1 MKFFAEGLPKLGVV
15 NLEVELDTP
24 VDKYITLSASN
35 GGSNVVLQHQNET
48 QIINLPLPTPSTQTF
63 TFPPGEWI
71 ISARIPTVPSKVG
84 TEPTPLVSAEDIR
97 NRWTCGGKVSCSS
110 CHKPFVEGREMKWKD
125 LPSES
130 WQEYADYWL
139 CHRHSHSHS
148 NSHSHSHSHEPP
160 TIPVLK
166 ASPGTALVGVTFL
179 LAHPDDTQNLQIKVL
194 SPTSPI
200 IRT

>member
-24 VDKYITLSASN
+24 VDEYTTLSTSN
-35 GGSNVVLQHQNET
+35 GGSNVVLQHRNET
-48 QIINLPLPTPSTQTF
+48 QILPLPLPTPSTQTF
-63 TFPPGEWI
+63 TFPPSESI
-71 ISARIPTVPSKVG
+71 ISARIPTVPSKVV
-84 TEPTPLVSAEDIR
+84 TEPTLLVSAEDIR

-110 CHKPFVEGREMKWKD
+110 CHKTFVEGREMKWKD

-139 CHRHSHSHS
+139 CHRQ
-148 NSHSHSHSHEPP
+148 SHSHSHSHSLSHESP

-166 ASPGTALVGVTFL
+166 ASPATALVGVTFL
-179 LAHPDDTQNLQIKVL
+179 LVHPDDTQNLHIKVH
-194 SPTSPI
+194 SPSSPI
-200 IRT
+200 VRT